1 MHVPRAAFYVWRA
14 RARATLTPADFE
26 TVDRFYRSTFTT
38 VTADPPG
45 DADTAARVLTG
56 LLEPVTGPGE
66 CVTVVRA
73 MQAAMFVNGLY
84 LNLVTSKALAAVR
97 SHEHRR
103 LDTRE
108 IRSLRAYAEPWV
120 GVATLLHDA
129 GMEYGSNMS
138 RLLVKHIT
146 PDGTLIV
153 KGRDAW
159 DLPDEAAPFLR
170 AQRHLRLLEGAPPDD
185 PFLPRP
191 SRDVA
196 DAVRWTRSDRNLS
209 GVAAANDPARWV
221 KSLSLTV
228 TPLERIR

>member
-1 MHVPRAAFYVWRA
+1 M
-14 RARATLTPADFE
+14 
-26 TVDRFYRSTFTT
+26 
-38 VTADPPG
+38 
-45 DADTAARVLTG
+45 
-56 LLEPVTGPGE
+56 
-66 CVTVVRA
+66 
-73 MQAAMFVNGLY
+73 
-84 LNLVTSKALAAVR
+84 
-97 SHEHRR
+97 
-103 LDTRE
+103 
-108 IRSLRAYAEPWV
+108 RAYAEPWV

-146 PDGTLIV
+146 PDGTLTG

-170 AQRHLRLLEGAPPDD
+170 TQRHLRLLEGAPPDD

-196 DAVRWTRSDRNLS
+196 DAVRWTRSDLNLS

-228 TPLERIR
+228 TPLERTR